1 MKKTIV
7 APSILSANFAFMGEA
22 VRELQSCGADWVHV
36 DVMDGVFVPNISFG
50 QKMVKDIRPLT
61 TLPLDVHLMIVNP
74 ERYVEQ
80 FAERGADY
88 ITIHIESTDKV
99 EETLKKIRQCG
110 KKAGLSVKPAT
121 PVSEIEKYIDLID
134 LILIMS
140 VEPGFGGQKFMP
152 IALEKIAQAKKLV
165 GDRNILVEV
174 DGGVTEQNIQE
185 IRQAGVD
192 AVVAGSSVFSAPDKA
207 LAIKRLSFGE

>member
-22 VRELQSCGADWVHV
+22 VPELQSCGADWVHV

-174 DGGVTEQNIQE
+174 DGGV
-185 IRQAGVD
+185 D

>member
-7 APSILSANFAFMGEA
+7 APSILSANFAYMGQA
-22 VRELQSCGADWVHV
+22 VQELQVSGADWVHV

-50 QKMVKDIRPLT
+50 QKMVKDVRAVT

-74 ERYVEQ
+74 ERYIQE
-80 FAERGADY
+80 FADRGADY
-88 ITIHIESTDKV
+88 ITIHIESTDNV
-99 EETLKKIRQCG
+99 ASALKKIKQCG

-121 PVSEIEKYIDLID
+121 PISDITPFIDLID

-152 IALEKIAQAKKLV
+152 IALEKIAQAKQLV
-165 GDRNILVEV
+165 GDRNIIIEV
-174 DGGVTEQNIQE
+174 DGGVGEQNIDQ
-185 IRQAGVD
+185 IVNAGAD

-207 LAIKRLSFGE
+207 TAIKRLSGDK

>member
-1 MKKTIV
+1 MKETIV
-7 APSILSANFAFMGEA
+7 APSILSANFAFMGQA
-22 VRELQSCGADWVHV
+22 IQELQDCKADWVHV

-74 ERYVEQ
+74 ERYIRE

-99 EETLKKIRQCG
+99 AETLKMIRDCG
-110 KKAGLSVKPAT
+110 KKAGLSVKPNT
-121 PVSEIEKYIDLID
+121 PVSEIAPYIDLLD

-152 IALEKIAQAKKLV
+152 VALEKIAQAKQLV
-165 GDRNILVEV
+165 GDRDIIVEV
-174 DGGVTEQNIQE
+174 DGGVGEQNIME
-185 IRQAGVD
+185 IKKAGAD
-192 AVVAGSSVFSAPDKA
+192 AVVAGSSVFSASDKA
-207 LAIKRLSFGE
+207 LAISKLRKGE